1 MIPKMSSA
9 KNIWY
14 ISKYAVPPHKG
25 SPTRQY
31 FLSKGLAQLG
41 HNVTLVYSRSSMMTN
56 AGRRDY
62 KNEIYYQERFMQV
75 MIDGPAIDL
84 GFNLKRVLS
93 WIEFELRLFFW
104 MLRQKEHP
112 NTIIVSS
119 LSILTFLT
127 GVAAKKIFG
136 CQLIVEVRDI
146 YPYTLVAT
154 GKFSKNNVFVKILS
168 WIEKVGFKHADYIL
182 STLSSFEKYLS
193 ENYKSHVNK
202 YVHIPM
208 GVDLDYYQNA
218 QVAISADQESAKFI
232 FPSDKFI
239 VAYIGSFGV
248 VNNTKMISGLINRFA
263 GRNDI
268 FFVLAGSGPAKASV
282 LSAIQ
287 EQKNFVDLGN
297 IKKHEIPLCL
307 SKCDV
312 AIHPILNLDLYRYGL
327 SPNKWMDYMFSEI
340 PFIVCF
346 KGSVPMLSEADCA
359 SVIPPEDLNLLEDEI
374 IRFMKMNP
382 NDRKKMGLMG
392 KKYLLNNLTYD
403 MHAIKLAK
411 LI

>member
-1 MIPKMSSA
+1 MSNPK
-9 KNIWY
+9 KIWY
-14 ISKYAVPPHKG
+14 ISKYAVPLHKG

-41 HNVTLVYSRSSMMTN
+41 HKVTLVYSRSSMITN
-56 AGRRDY
+56 GGRRDY
-62 KNEIYYQERFMQV
+62 KNEINYQEGFMQV
-75 MIDGPAIDL
+75 MIDGPDIDL

-93 WIEFELRLFFW
+93 WVEFELRLFFW
-104 MLRQKEHP
+104 MLKQKEHP

-127 GVAAKKIFG
+127 GVVAKKIFR

-154 GKFSKNNVFVKILS
+154 GKFSKNNMFVNILS

-193 ENYKSHVNK
+193 ENYKSYENK

-208 GVDLDYYQNA
+208 GVDLDYYEKA
-218 QVAISADQESAKFI
+218 QVAIYADQKPSKFN
-232 FPSDKFI
+232 FPKNKFI

-263 GRNDI
+263 GRTDI
-268 FFVLAGSGPAKASV
+268 FFVLAGSGPEKASV
-282 LSAIQ
+282 LSAIH
-287 EQKNFVDLGN
+287 EQDNFVDLGN

-327 SPNKWMDYMFSEI
+327 SPNKWMDYMFSAI
-340 PFIVCF
+340 PFIVCLN
-346 KGSVPMLSEADCA
+346 GSVHMLSEAGCA
-359 SVIPPEDLNLLEDEI
+359 SVIPPEDLNLLEQEVV
-374 IRFMKMNP
+374 RFMQMKPM
-382 NDRKKMGLMG
+382 DRKKMGLMG
-392 KKYLLNNLTYD
+392 KNYLLNYLTYER
-403 MHAIKLAK
+403 HSAKLAA